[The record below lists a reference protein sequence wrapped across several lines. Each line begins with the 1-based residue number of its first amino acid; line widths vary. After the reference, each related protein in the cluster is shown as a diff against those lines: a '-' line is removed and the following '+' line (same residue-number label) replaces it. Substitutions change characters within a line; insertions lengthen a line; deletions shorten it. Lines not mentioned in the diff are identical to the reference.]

1 MTAAFAT
8 GQADA
13 APPEGRI
20 RVERR
25 GALQLVGIDRAAK
38 RNGFSERMVI
48 ELGEAYDLLERD
60 PAVRVGVL
68 HAVGDHFTAGLQLD
82 QLASWFEAGRHL
94 APAGLVDPFD
104 LHPPLRTK
112 PVVAAVQGICFTVGI
127 ELMLAADIVVA
138 ASDARFGQIEVRR
151 GIMANHGATI
161 RMVERAGWGNA
172 MRYLLTGDEFD
183 AGTALRLGLVQEVVA
198 PGSQLDR
205 ALEIAERIAAQ
216 APLAVAATLVNARRG
231 VTHGP
236 EAAAV
241 EFGAINQRLLRTED
255 AREGVASFVERRA
268 ARFTGH

>member
-1 MTAAFAT
+1 MPSAITSRPVFSST
-8 GQADA
+8 SS
-13 APPEGRI
+13 PPGS
-20 RVERR
+20 RR
-25 GALQLVGIDRAAK
+25 GGISRPK
-38 RNGFSERMVI
+38 
-48 ELGEAYDLLERD
+48 
-60 PAVRVGVL
+60 
-68 HAVGDHFTAGLQLD
+68 
-82 QLASWFEAGRHL
+82 
-94 APAGLVDPFD
+94 GLVDPFD

-138 ASDARFGQIEVRR
+138 ANDARFGQIEVKR

-183 AGTALRLGLVQEVVA
+183 AETALRLGLVQEVVA
-198 PGSQLDR
+198 PGRQLDR
-205 ALEIAERIAAQ
+205 ALEIAEAIAAQ

-236 EAAAV
+236 EAAAA

-255 AREGVASFVERRA
+255 AKEGVGSFVERRA
-268 ARFTGH
+268 ARFVGR